1 MRLLKK
7 YRVAYKSPS
16 KRTVADLGKN
26 AGRAE
31 LKRLVD
37 NAVNLKRIV
46 NAAGNSSLSR
56 FVGDLPLKCGELDV
70 MDIRV
75 VESKAKTIASILDVL
90 DKTAR
95 NGDVFEDA
103 VTAQLERNYSTAF
116 NAVKSSLADYL
127 KARRT
132 SVKGDAVRAAKCK
145 RALEAVAG
153 LPSLINECYSEIADL
168 ANSSSKEEQAF
179 GETMFLTILNGLKQ
193 ANTAALGLKK
203 QYEAFKK

>member
-7 YRVAYKSPS
+7 YRVVDKSPS
-16 KRTVADLGKN
+16 RRAVADLGKN

-46 NAAGNSSLSR
+46 KAAGNSSLSR
-56 FVGDLPLKCGELDV
+56 LVDDLPLKCGELDV

-75 VESKAKTIASILDVL
+75 VEAKARAIETVL
-90 DKTAR
+90 DALSR
-95 NGDVFEDA
+95 ASRDGDVFEGA
-103 VTAQLERNYSTAF
+103 VSAQLERNYNTALD
-116 NAVKSSLADYL
+116 AVKSSLAGYL
-127 KARRT
+127 KARRM

-145 RALEAVAG
+145 KALEAVAG
-153 LPSLINECYSEIADL
+153 LPSLINECYGEIADL
-168 ANSSSKEEQAF
+168 ANSRNKEEQAF